1 MMSKDFDDNEEETM
15 NDEILDGHW
24 RTGPLSE
31 ARKNLNTFCANML
44 LQKSLKLMVE
54 EIAMLEDLIA
64 DEDVSIVDKVSAQ
77 QTLAILQTTWVSL
90 TDQFGVRA

>member
-1 MMSKDFDDNEEETM
+1 MMSKDFDDKEEIM
-15 NDEILDGHW
+15 SDEILDGQW
-24 RTGPLSE
+24 TTGPLSE

-44 LQKSLKLMVE
+44 LQQSLRLMVE
-54 EIAMLEDLIA
+54 EITMLEDIIA
-64 DEDVSIVDKVSAQ
+64 DDSTSIVEKVSAQ